1 AKLSYRY
8 QRKSSLYRNYM
19 NEESWYVRNTVLEY
33 YRKNTGTFP
42 VPPGGML
49 MARRSSFTSNAGR
62 AQLNYFKRFEDHRIR
77 ILGGIN
83 VRRNYFE
90 SQPYGFYGFDPQSLT
105 HITNIDY
112 QNGYNPKLHGDSD
125 FRGGQIPPIPTL
137 PSTSIR
143 IRGRD
148 DRYVS

>member
-1 AKLSYRY
+1 
-8 QRKSSLYRNYM
+8 
-19 NEESWYVRNTVLEY
+19 
-33 YRKNTGTFP
+33 
-42 VPPGGML
+42 
-49 MARRSSFTSNAGR
+49 
-62 AQLNYFKRFEDHRIR
+62 NYFKRFEDHRIR

-148 DRYVS
+148 DRYVSFYGNTGYSYKDKYDLTGSIRLDQTN